1 MTNREQVDLIYDAVK
16 KINQAYEYWC
26 AKNGVTLYEMQLYY
40 IIKESGK
47 ESMTQKSLSEK
58 LDAPKTSVNSII
70 KKQIEKGF
78 VKMETNPLDRREKML
93 SLTQK
98 GKDWAEKLVLPLF
111 EFEEKAVSS
120 LKERNLQVATKC
132 QNEFADSLLA
142 QIKKMT
148 DGDL

>member
-1 MTNREQVDLIYDAVK
+1 M
-16 KINQAYEYWC
+16 
-26 AKNGVTLYEMQLYY
+26 
-40 IIKESGK
+40 
-47 ESMTQKSLSEK
+47 
-58 LDAPKTSVNSII
+58 NSII

-120 LKERNLQVATKC
+120 IKERNLQIAAKC
-132 QNEFADSLLA
+132 QNEFADSLLT